1 VDVVGV
7 HDPGAGAAHGRA
19 DLFRP
24 QPAAQQAD
32 RGVARRDLG
41 RAALEH
47 LDLLAKVLADQP
59 LQILHRPLLPAR
71 MAVAVVQQ
79 QDHGLQG

>member
-1 VDVVGV
+1 MRV
-7 HDPGAGAAHGRA
+7 HDPGTRPAHSLA
-19 DLFRP
+19 DLLRP

-32 RGVARRDLG
+32 RGVARGDLG

-47 LDLLAKVLADQP
+47 LDLLAQVLADQP
-59 LQILHRPLLPAR
+59 LQILDRPLLPAR
-71 MAVAVVQQ
+71 MAIAVVQQ